1 MTRSTLLTFALLV
14 CAGPAAA
21 HQLSV
26 YATVEDGVALIEA
39 AFADG
44 RPVSA
49 GTLRIL
55 DVTGALIMEQPLQPP
70 YPIRF
75 AVGEHIDGLRIEV
88 DAGGGH
94 ENYWLLTPADIQQ

>member
-1 MTRSTLLTFALLV
+1 MALLV

-26 YATVEDGVALIEA
+26 FARVEDGVVLIEA
-39 AFADG
+39 AFPDG
-44 RPVSA
+44 RPVA
-49 GTLRIL
+49 TGTLRIL
-55 DVTGALIMEQPLQPP
+55 DATGALIIEQPVTPP

-75 AVGEHIDGLRIEV
+75 AVGDHTDGLRIEV

-94 ENYWLLTPADIQQ
+94 DNYWLLTPQDLN